1 MSKTSL
7 RQKRINRTGWLFMLP
22 AVLFGIVFLVVPI
35 VMCFAFSFTDFY
47 MLRPEAMKFTFE
59 NYANVFQ
66 DALFGKAIA
75 NTLFFVVITVP
86 VQCVLAL
93 GLALL
98 VNKTYKGYGIF
109 KLAYFA
115 PVITSMTVVSLLF
128 EILYKEEGGVFNLI
142 LNTFGIASQGFLND
156 PAQAMLCII
165 FMSVWQG
172 AGYQMIIILAGLQGV
187 SKELYEAADIDGA
200 SPWVK
205 FTHITLPGIAPIAS
219 FVLVI
224 TLVGAFKMFTQVQ
237 ILTPD
242 GGVDYSTITIVYY
255 IFQKGMDE
263 KLVGYGAAVSIL
275 FTVVFILASVGKNY
289 ASKGVDK
296 YKRYR
301 AEVIGGG
308 Y

>member
-1 MSKTSL
+1 MAKTSL

-22 AVLFGIVFLVVPI
+22 AVVFGIVFLVVPI
-35 VMCFAFSFTDFY
+35 VMCFGFSFTDFA
-47 MLRPEAMKFTFE
+47 MLRPDAMKFTFD
-59 NYANVFQ
+59 NYVNIFQ
-66 DALFGKAIA
+66 DELFGKAIV
-75 NTLFFVVITVP
+75 NTIFFVVITVP
-86 VQCVLAL
+86 VQCGVAL

-98 VNKTYKGYGIF
+98 VNKTFKGYGIF

-128 EILYKEEGGVFNLI
+128 QILYKEDGGVINLI
-142 LNTFGIASQGFLND
+142 LNTIGITSQGFLND
-156 PAQAMLCII
+156 PSQAMLCII

-187 SKELYEAADIDGA
+187 SKELYEAADLDGA
-200 SPWVK
+200 SSWNK
-205 FTHITLPGIAPIAS
+205 FVHITLPGIAPISS

-242 GGVDYSTITIVYY
+242 GGVDFSTITIVYY
-255 IFQKGMDE
+255 IFQKGMSE
-263 KLVGYGAAVSIL
+263 KLVGYGSAISML
-275 FTVVFILASVGKNY
+275 FTIVFVIASVGRNY
-289 ASKGVDK
+289 ATKGVNK
-296 YKRYR
+296 YKQYR
-301 AEVIGGG
+301 SKIVGG